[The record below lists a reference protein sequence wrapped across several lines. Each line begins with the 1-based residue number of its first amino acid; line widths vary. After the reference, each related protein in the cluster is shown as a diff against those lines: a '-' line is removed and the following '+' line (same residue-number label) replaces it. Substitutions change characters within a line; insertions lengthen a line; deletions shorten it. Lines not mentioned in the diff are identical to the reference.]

1 MNLDLIPRSRLK
13 MIPSEQRARHEYCFF
28 AHDECVRLLKEYEA
42 AGAHLITVNFKSKLT
57 ADEFNRIAATNPI
70 EALQAT
76 GYPQEAKRV
85 VLNQITIAMASDCLH
100 HIFEAL
106 KCLEKRKF
114 IVALNLLRK
123 PLKDSLLYLSWILG
137 NEDDFYTTFMTG
149 NPEQLSIKRLSSS
162 RKTILYN
169 AAQQTGLGPSIDV
182 DLLHELLYDRKSPRG
197 FERLFQHAVHLKSSV
212 SNCEHHRKISISYSK
227 VRLIMTYI

>member
-1 MNLDLIPRSRLK
+1 VSWESR
-13 MIPSEQRARHEYCFF
+13 F
-28 AHDECVRLLKEYEA
+28 
-42 AGAHLITVNFKSKLT
+42 
-57 ADEFNRIAATNPI
+57 IAVGTCCNPI